1 MKRICIL
8 AAVVAAEILAAAD
21 GLRPLPWSAGLNDPA
36 RFQAHSSGESRIT
49 SGGKGVVRIEAE
61 FPAGVDRWC
70 YPKLTFRK
78 PVENFEDAEELR
90 FEIKFD
96 PDPKGFRHVFLMMD
110 GHPNYALPKPD
121 GSWQKVAVN
130 FKEAKIDPAG
140 VSTIQIEANPG
151 GNRLSYRLRN
161 IEVLSSRPWRPEFDA
176 AAVVVAAAPGT
187 MFFETE
193 PLSFSLLDGIP
204 APASRTLRD
213 SQGNLIRTG
222 KWPARGGLRLNRLP
236 RGYYTLEFEGKDT
249 MYR

>member
-1 MKRICIL
+1 MAEAGLDCNSSCGNRCLKHHEENLHSGCGCCSGNSGGGGWASP
-8 AAVVAAEILAAAD
+8 AAVV
-21 GLRPLPWSAGLNDPA
+21 GRLNDPA

-140 VSTIQIEANPG
+140 VSTIQIGANPG
-151 GNRLSYRLRN
+151 GNRL
-161 IEVLSSRPWRPEFDA
+161 
-176 AAVVVAAAPGT
+176 T
-187 MFFETE
+187 
-193 PLSFSLLDGIP
+193 
-204 APASRTLRD
+204 
-213 SQGNLIRTG
+213 
-222 KWPARGGLRLNRLP
+222 
-236 RGYYTLEFEGKDT
+236 
-249 MYR
+249 